1 MKYLIS
7 ILVDISVKRNII
19 PPSDGPWLQY
29 CLEKWISTILG
40 MGLLLTVGLLLYPP
54 IPTLIFIA
62 SFLFLRQRTNG
73 FHMKTMLGCLAVSL
87 ALELGMM
94 GLVYPVL
101 TLPSAATVLVISASL
116 AFALS
121 PFRHP
126 DVPMTDREFSA
137 NDIGSKVR
145 LLIVV
150 VLAGISIWVNWLDC
164 LYGIT
169 LGVAL
174 DTASLA
180 LAHIL
185 KLYKERSKQT

>member
-7 ILVDISVKRNII
+7 ILVDISVQRNII

-40 MGLLLTVGLLLYPP
+40 MGLLLTVGLLLFPP
-54 IPTLIFIA
+54 VPTVVFIV

-73 FHMKTMLGCLAVSL
+73 LHMKSMLGCMAVSL

-94 GLVYPVL
+94 GVVYPVL

-116 AFALS
+116 AFVLS

-126 DVPMTDREFSA
+126 NLSMTDQEFYA

-145 LLIVV
+145 LLILMVF
-150 VLAGISIWVNWLDC
+150 AGISIWANGLDC

-174 DTASLA
+174 DAASLA

-185 KLYKERSKQT
+185 KFYKERSKQT

>member
-7 ILVDISVKRNII
+7 ILVDISVQRNII

-54 IPTLIFIA
+54 IPTLIFIV

-73 FHMKTMLGCLAVSL
+73 FHMKTMLGCIAVSL
-87 ALELGMM
+87 VLELGMM

-101 TLPSAATVLVISASL
+101 TLPGAATVLVISASL

-126 DVPMTDREFSA
+126 DVPMTDREFYA

-145 LLIVV
+145 LLILIA
-150 VLAGISIWVNWLDC
+150 LAGISIWANWLDC

-174 DTASLA
+174 DTASLV
-180 LAHIL
+180 LAYLL
-185 KLYKERSKQT
+185 KYFKERNNQT